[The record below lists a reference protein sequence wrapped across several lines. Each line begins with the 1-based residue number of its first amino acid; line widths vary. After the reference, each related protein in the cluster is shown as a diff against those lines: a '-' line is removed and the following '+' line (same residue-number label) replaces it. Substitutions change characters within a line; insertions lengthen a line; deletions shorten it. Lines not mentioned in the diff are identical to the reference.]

1 MSSYYSHPS
10 PSDEEIGEVEDLC
23 SAAGVATFNTRSIF
37 PFVVVEAQALTQVT
51 DRLFKDSAKELTL
64 LIASASTTLPE
75 SYPSSLTSDK
85 LGFVLK
91 FRGGDHS
98 ESLAKVNT
106 SLLAASEFA
115 ATENQKQMLIDYI
128 ASQSFP
134 FVTHKGSSELSEWAN
149 KVANFVLVKV
159 SRMVMLESIKM
170 DRGSG

>member
-1 MSSYYSHPS
+1 MLL
-10 PSDEEIGEVEDLC
+10 ELQ
-23 SAAGVATFNTRSIF
+23 RSIPGPF
-37 PFVVVEAQALTQVT
+37 PFFLFLVVEAQALNRVL
-51 DRLFKDSAKELTL
+51 DRLFKESARELTL
-64 LIASASTTLPE
+64 LVASASTTLPE

-128 ASQSFP
+128 SSQSFP
-134 FVTHKGSSELSEWAN
+134 FVTHKGSMSSLNEPKRSLTSS
-149 KVANFVLVKV
+149 F
-159 SRMVMLESIKM
+159 
-170 DRGSG
+170 